1 MNRKKSKLIGAQV
14 EKISIEWLK
23 GLLPEEE
30 AEKITRKNYKS
41 MLPKQTHIL
50 SKRQWKL
57 SAFTERWFKQKIK
70 KVLKRNPTKDIS
82 SITKDELNV

>member
-1 MNRKKSKLIGAQV
+1 MNRRKSKLIGAQV
-14 EKISIEWLK
+14 EKISIEWLR

-50 SKRQWKL
+50 FKRQWKL
-57 SAFTERWFKQKIK
+57 SAYTYRWFKQKIK
-70 KVLKRNPTKDIS
+70 KILKRNPTRDIT
-82 SITKDELNV
+82 SITMDELNV

>member
-1 MNRKKSKLIGAQV
+1 MNRRKSKLIGAQV

-41 MLPKQTHIL
+41 KLPEQTHIF
-50 SKRQWKL
+50 SKRKWKL
-57 SAFTERWFKQKIK
+57 SAFTHRWFKQKIK
-70 KVLKRNPTKDIS
+70 KVLKRNPTRDIT
-82 SITKDELNV
+82 SITMDELNV